1 MNESESYIYGLL
13 ITDGSLYLSTRN
25 RGRITLEV
33 SEKDKD
39 IVEKLYNEIPNS
51 TIRERTRNTNFKIGY
66 STKIFSNTRLEFRE
80 KLISQGFPTKNKT
93 LVASTPSVN
102 YNQYHFWRGVI
113 DGDGS
118 LGITGNNKPF
128 ISLVTKSEN
137 LKNEYLN
144 FLFTELG
151 ITKNINRNNR
161 DNIYNIYIYLGIML

>member
-25 RGRITLEV
+25 RGRVTLEV
-33 SEKDKD
+33 NEKDKD

-51 TIRERTRNTNFKIGY
+51 KIKERTRNTNFKNEY
-66 STKIFSNTRLEFRE
+66 STKIFFNSRLEFRE
-80 KLISQGFPTKNKT
+80 KLISQGFPVKDKT
-93 LVASTPSVN
+93 LVASIPSIN
-102 YNQYHFWRGVI
+102 FNKYHFWRGVI

-118 LGITGNNKPF
+118 LGITSNNIPF

-151 ITKNINRNNR
+151 VIKNINRNKR
-161 DNIYNIYIYLGIML
+161 DKYIIYTYLGITL